1 VNDLREQLYLIAD
14 EMRGMATLG
23 RTFAANVYE
32 AERAHRIMELAAAVA
47 ALAEGETREEVRLI
61 FDAEPWHRATPAAGV
76 DALVLDGAGRILLVQ
91 RKDNGRW
98 AMPGGIAEIGHSP
111 AESALKELWEEAGL
125 RGRATRLL
133 GVFDSRLWGSRSK
146 VHMVHF
152 VFHVDCEALEPAHG
166 IEMLDARFFP
176 TDALPTEMHYGH
188 DRRIAR
194 CLELL
199 REGGTHFDPADTR
212 EGAMPMFQRG
222 AQCSV
227 PGAE

>member
-1 VNDLREQLYLIAD
+1 MNDLREQLYLIAD

-32 AERAHRIMELAAAVA
+32 TERAHRIMELAAAVA
-47 ALAEGETREEVRLI
+47 ALAEGESREEVRLI

-76 DALVLDGAGRILLVQ
+76 DTLVLNEAGHLLLAQ
-91 RKDNGRW
+91 RKDNQEW
-98 AMPGGIAEIGHSP
+98 VMPGGIAEIGHTP

-125 RGRATRLL
+125 RGRVLRLL

-152 VFHVDCEALEPAHG
+152 VFHVASDDSDPAHG

-176 TDALPTEMHYGH
+176 TDALPANLNPGH
-188 DRRIAR
+188 ARRIAR
-194 CLELL
+194 CLETL
-199 REGGTHFDPADTR
+199 RDGTTHSDPADTR
-212 EGAMPMFQRG
+212 EGALPMLQR
-222 AQCSV
+222 S
-227 PGAE
+227 AEC

>member
-1 VNDLREQLYLIAD
+1 MNDLREQLYLIAD

-32 AERAHRIMELAAAVA
+32 AERAHRIMELAATVG
-47 ALAEGETREEVRLI
+47 ALAEGQTKDEVRLI
-61 FDAEPWHRATPAAGV
+61 FEAEPWHRATPSAGV
-76 DALVLDGAGRILLVQ
+76 DALVIDGAGQLLLVQ

-125 RGRATRLL
+125 RGQATRLL

-152 VFHVDCEALEPAHG
+152 VFHVACDELVPAHG
-166 IEMLDARFFP
+166 IEMLAARFFAP
-176 TDALPTEMHYGH
+176 DALPAEMHYGH

-194 CLELL
+194 CLEAL
-199 REGGTHFDPADTR
+199 RNGVTYHDPADSR
-212 EGAMPMFQRG
+212 DGEMPMFQRR
-222 AQCSV
+222 
-227 PGAE
+227 AE

>member
-1 VNDLREQLYLIAD
+1 MNDLRGQLYLIAD

-32 AERAHRIMELAAAVA
+32 TERAHRIMELAAAVG
-47 ALAEGETREEVRLI
+47 ALAEGQTKDEVRLI
-61 FDAEPWHRATPAAGV
+61 FEAEPWHRATPSAGV
-76 DALVLDGAGRILLVQ
+76 DALVLDGAERILLVR

-133 GVFDSRLWGSRSK
+133 GIFDSRLWGSRSK
-146 VHMVHF
+146 VHMIHL
-152 VFHVDCEALEPAHG
+152 VFHVACDELVPAHG
-166 IEMLDARFFP
+166 IEMLDARFFA
-176 TDALPTEMHYGH
+176 TDALPVEMHHGH

-194 CLELL
+194 CLAAL
-199 REGGTHFDPADTR
+199 RDGTTHFDPADSR
-212 EGAMPMFQRG
+212 EGEMPMFQR
-222 AQCSV
+222 S
-227 PGAE
+227 AEC